1 MSLRILIAALAI
13 WGMAWSNDAS
23 AVYDDG
29 GEWRCVYGSTSGG
42 GTTLPQF
49 TCWYNYGYGG
59 GGSGGGYVPPPSG
72 GGGGLPSRSG
82 YEIYGNVYVKED
94 GSEVDAS
101 HLYSCDTPWEILQD
115 VVQYAKDENPTIP
128 IYGEV
133 VLRLSDGSWMWNRID
148 IQGEDQ
154 FEPVIDSN
162 CG

>member
-1 MSLRILIAALAI
+1 M
-13 WGMAWSNDAS
+13 
-23 AVYDDG
+23 
-29 GEWRCVYGSTSGG
+29 
-42 GTTLPQF
+42 
-49 TCWYNYGYGG
+49 
-59 GGSGGGYVPPPSG
+59 
-72 GGGGLPSRSG
+72 
-82 YEIYGNVYVKED
+82 
-94 GSEVDAS
+94 
-101 HLYSCDTPWEILQD
+101 TPWEILQD